1 MKIAVL
7 TLPLHVNYGGNI
19 QNFALQRFLK
29 SLGHDVVTVHCKTY
43 NETILKLALSAV
55 KRTLLKP
62 KSQRNYIFTNS
73 EKKAISINHDEFIYK
88 YIERTEE
95 LDYSSFKTYFEI
107 NKYDAIFVGSDQVWR
122 PKYAP
127 HLSSYFLGF
136 LDIDS
141 KTKKISYAASFGS
154 DEWEYSPE
162 QEYECKNLA
171 KRFDAISVRES
182 LAVDMCNEHFD
193 VAAQHVLD
201 PTMLL
206 TKDDYIELFKDKN
219 LPNNNGKIFNYTLD
233 MDDDKVKLVD
243 KISKKINRD
252 IFSTY
257 PNKTKKKTI
266 FVKNIVDYQ
275 YPSVEAWLKSFADAE
290 FIVTD
295 SFHGTVFSI
304 LFNKPF
310 IALCN
315 KERGAARFTSLL
327 KMFNLESR
335 LVTDCNDVD
344 DDTLFSAIDY
354 EHVNERLSQLRVQSF
369 KFIERALGTE

>member
-1 MKIAVL
+1 
-7 TLPLHVNYGGNI
+7 
-19 QNFALQRFLK
+19 
-29 SLGHDVVTVHCKTY
+29 TVHCKTY

-62 KSQRNYIFTNS
+62 KSQRHYIFTNS
-73 EKKAISINHDEFIYK
+73 EKKEIAINHDKFIDK

-95 LDYSSFKTYFEI
+95 LDYSSFKAYFEI

-127 HLSSYFLGF
+127 HLNSYFLGF

-182 LAVDMCNEHFD
+182 LAVDMCNDHFD

-206 TKDDYIELFKDKN
+206 TKEDYIELFKDKN
-219 LPNNNGKIFNYTLD
+219 LPDNNGKIFNYTLD
-233 MDDDKVKLVD
+233 MDDD
-243 KISKKINRD
+243 
-252 IFSTY
+252 
-257 PNKTKKKTI
+257 
-266 FVKNIVDYQ
+266 
-275 YPSVEAWLKSFADAE
+275 
-290 FIVTD
+290 
-295 SFHGTVFSI
+295 
-304 LFNKPF
+304 
-310 IALCN
+310 
-315 KERGAARFTSLL
+315 
-327 KMFNLESR
+327 
-335 LVTDCNDVD
+335 
-344 DDTLFSAIDY
+344 
-354 EHVNERLSQLRVQSF
+354 
-369 KFIERALGTE
+369 